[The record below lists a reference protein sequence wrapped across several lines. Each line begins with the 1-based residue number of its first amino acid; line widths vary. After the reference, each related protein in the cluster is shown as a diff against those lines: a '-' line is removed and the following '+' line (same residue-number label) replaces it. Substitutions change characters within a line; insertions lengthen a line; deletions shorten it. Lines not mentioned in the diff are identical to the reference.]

1 MLGGVLERLRAYR
14 GATGL
19 TRGDDMRLTQ
29 VIKVWEELHIKDTGV
44 LGFCDLERAI
54 DAVEGI

>member
-1 MLGGVLERLRAYR
+1 
-14 GATGL
+14 
-19 TRGDDMRLTQ
+19 MRLTQ